1 MKLNVRNDNI
11 PLGTSI
17 RNVKVPQQLKVKLPS
32 GIEFIDDAF
41 GNGFTPSTVT
51 LFTGEPG
58 AGKTTL
64 MLTLAD
70 SLAAQGYCVY
80 FNTAE
85 ESLYQVAMTCE
96 RLDIQN
102 DFYPGQETDIDQLI
116 ANCDQLRANNPGKP
130 FFLIVDSLQTLE
142 DNEGGFT
149 KNATT
154 RCLEVLTN
162 YAKEHYV
169 NVITICQVNKS
180 GEMAGSQKLKHMVD
194 AMIHLQLCDKK
205 LMKEL
210 DCDLTGVRSLTV
222 EKNRFGSSG
231 WLFLLDL
238 EETGF
243 VEKFRYGIKNVNI
256 SDKTKGKDTSK
267 QEAINVNLARTSDEF
282 SKLKEQL
289 MQKKLEL
296 EQQKNITVTAP
307 KSCDELE
314 AQAQREEAQIEA
326 FKQTAQAAGVEIN
339 DDMTWEEKLE
349 VIKQS
354 SVYKTL

>member
-1 MKLNVRNDNI
+1 MKIQSLRNDNI

-17 RNVKVPQQLKVKLPS
+17 RAVKVPQQLKVKLPS

-80 FNTAE
+80 YNTAE

-96 RLDIQN
+96 RLDVQN
-102 DFYPGQETDIDQLI
+102 DFYPGQETDIEKLI
-116 ANCDQLRANNPGKP
+116 ENCDTLRAANPNKP

-142 DNEGGFT
+142 DNAGGFNR
-149 KNATT
+149 NATT
-154 RCLEVLTN
+154 RCLEVLTS
-162 YAKEHYV
+162 YAKEHYI

-194 AMIHLQLCDKK
+194 SMIHLQLCDKK

-238 EETGF
+238 DETGF

-256 SDKTKGKDTSK
+256 SDKIKGKDTTK
-267 QEAINVNLARTSDEF
+267 QETINVNLARTDDEF
-282 SKLKEQL
+282 SKLREQL
-289 MQKKLEL
+289 KIKAEQLKQKSEEPVKDIVTRANSHESNDEENLTNE
-296 EQQKNITVTAP
+296 KN
-307 KSCDELE
+307 
-314 AQAQREEAQIEA
+314 
-326 FKQTAQAAGVEIN
+326 
-339 DDMTWEEKLE
+339 E
-349 VIKQS
+349 V
-354 SVYKTL
+354 

>member
-1 MKLNVRNDNI
+1 MKIQLRNDNI

-17 RNVKVPQQLKVKLPS
+17 RNVKVPAQLRVRLPS

-80 FNTAE
+80 YNTAE

-96 RLDIQN
+96 RLDVQN
-102 DFYPGQETDIDQLI
+102 DFYPGQETNIEKLI
-116 ANCDQLRANNPGKP
+116 ENCDALRTANPNKP

-142 DNEGGFT
+142 DSSGGFNR
-149 KNATT
+149 NATT
-154 RCLEVLTN
+154 RCLEVLTS

-194 AMIHLQLCDKK
+194 SMIHLQLCDKK

-243 VEKFRYGIKNVNI
+243 TEKFRYGVKSVNI
-256 SDKTKGKDTSK
+256 SDKIAGKDTSK
-267 QEAINVNLARTSDEF
+267 QEAVNINLARTDDEF
-282 SKLKEQL
+282 SKLREQL
-289 MQKKLEL
+289 KIKAEQLKQKQE
-296 EQQKNITVTAP
+296 ETVISP
-307 KSCDELE
+307 SSHFSK
-314 AQAQREEAQIEA
+314 IET
-326 FKQTAQAAGVEIN
+326 QLN
-339 DDMTWEEKLE
+339 DDVEGDTVQENIEE
-349 VIKQS
+349 
-354 SVYKTL
+354 

>member
-1 MKLNVRNDNI
+1 MKIQSLRNDNI

-17 RNVKVPQQLKVKLPS
+17 RSVKVPQQLKTKLSS

-70 SLAAQGYCVY
+70 ALAGQGYCVY

-96 RLDIQN
+96 RLGIQN
-102 DFYPGQETDIDQLI
+102 DFFPGQETEIEALI
-116 ANCDQLRANNPGKP
+116 ANCDQLREQNPNKP

-142 DNEGGFT
+142 DKQGGFNR
-149 KNATT
+149 NATN
-154 RCLEVLTN
+154 RCLEVLTS
-162 YAKEHYV
+162 YAKEHYI
-169 NVITICQVNKS
+169 NIITICQVNKS

-194 AMIHLQLCDKK
+194 SMIHLQLCDKK

-210 DCDLTGVRSLTV
+210 DCDLTGVRTLTV

-238 EETGF
+238 QSDGF
-243 VEKFRYGIKNVNI
+243 VEKFRYGIKNTNI
-256 SDKTKGKDTSK
+256 SDKMAGKDTTKNDVVNVTLARQNDDKFSALNKMKSDLLKKK
-267 QEAINVNLARTSDEF
+267 QELDNQVNETAVDVKEFNIENVTESIENSDLY
-282 SKLKEQL
+282 SK
-289 MQKKLEL
+289 
-296 EQQKNITVTAP
+296 P
-307 KSCDELE
+307 
-314 AQAQREEAQIEA
+314 
-326 FKQTAQAAGVEIN
+326 
-339 DDMTWEEKLE
+339 
-349 VIKQS
+349 
-354 SVYKTL
+354 

>member
-11 PLGTSI
+11 PFGTSI
-17 RNVKVPQQLKVKLPS
+17 RSVKVPSQLKVKYPS

-80 FNTAE
+80 YNTAE
-85 ESLYQVAMTCE
+85 ESLFQVAMTCE

-102 DFYPGQETDIDQLI
+102 DFFPGQETDIDQLI
-116 ANCDQLRANNPGKP
+116 KNCDSLREAHPNKP

-142 DNEGGFT
+142 DSSGGFNR
-149 KNATT
+149 NATT

-162 YAKEHYV
+162 YAKDNYV

-243 VEKFRYGIKNVNI
+243 TEKFRYGIKNTNI
-256 SDKTKGKDTSK
+256 SDKMKGKDTTK
-267 QEAINVNLARTSDEF
+267 QESINVNLARTSDDF
-282 SKLKEQL
+282 AKLREQL

-296 EQQKNITVTAP
+296 ENAKEQTEQSPSSRFAEV
-307 KSCDELE
+307 E
-314 AQAQREEAQIEA
+314 AQRQQED
-326 FKQTAQAAGVEIN
+326 VESEI
-339 DDMTWEEKLE
+339 DDNMSIEEKLIKIAGLTE
-349 VIKQS
+349 VK
-354 SVYKTL
+354 

>member
-1 MKLNVRNDNI
+1 MKIQSLRNDNI

-17 RNVKVPQQLKVKLPS
+17 RAVKVPQQLKVKLPS

-80 FNTAE
+80 YNTAE

-96 RLDIQN
+96 RLDVQN
-102 DFYPGQETDIDQLI
+102 DFYPGQETDIEKLI
-116 ANCDQLRANNPGKP
+116 ENCDTLRANNPNKP

-142 DNEGGFT
+142 DNAGGFNR
-149 KNATT
+149 NATT
-154 RCLEVLTN
+154 RCLEVLTS
-162 YAKEHYV
+162 YAKEHYI

-194 AMIHLQLCDKK
+194 SMIHLQLCDKK

-256 SDKTKGKDTSK
+256 SDKIKGKDTTK
-267 QEAINVNLARTSDEF
+267 QETINVNLARTDDEF
-282 SKLKEQL
+282 SKLREQL
-289 MQKKLEL
+289 KIKADQLKQKSEEPISNL
-296 EQQKNITVTAP
+296 NI
-307 KSCDELE
+307 DEE
-314 AQAQREEAQIEA
+314 IED
-326 FKQTAQAAGVEIN
+326 KK
-339 DDMTWEEKLE
+339 DDLDTNNK
-349 VIKQS
+349 V
-354 SVYKTL
+354 

>member
-1 MKLNVRNDNI
+1 MKIQSIRNDEI
-11 PLGTSI
+11 KLGTSI
-17 RNVKVPQQLKVKLPS
+17 RSVKVPDQLKVKLKS

-58 AGKTTL
+58 AGKTTM

-80 FNTAE
+80 YNTAE
-85 ESLYQVAMTCE
+85 ESIYQVAMTCE
-96 RLDIQN
+96 RLGISN
-102 DFYPGQETDIDQLI
+102 DFYPGQETDIEKLI
-116 ANCDQLRANNPGKP
+116 DNCDELRKSHPNKP

-142 DNEGGFT
+142 ESNGAHT
-149 KNATT
+149 KSSATKA
-154 RCLEVLTN
+154 LEALTS

-169 NVITICQVNKS
+169 NIITICQVNKS

-194 AMIHLQLCDKK
+194 SMIHLSLCDKK

-238 EETGF
+238 SETGF
-243 VEKFRYGIKNVNI
+243 VEKFRYGIKNTNVA
-256 SDKTKGKDTSK
+256 DKMAGKDTTQ
-267 QEAINVNLARTSDEF
+267 QEKVNQTLMNNQSQNKFDALAKMKEDLLKKKEELLNQSQEKPYSVIQTVPSIPVTIKDE
-282 SKLKEQL
+282 SAEEGLTYENLMAQL
-289 MQKKLEL
+289 Q
-296 EQQKNITVTAP
+296 
-307 KSCDELE
+307 
-314 AQAQREEAQIEA
+314 
-326 FKQTAQAAGVEIN
+326 
-339 DDMTWEEKLE
+339 
-349 VIKQS
+349 
-354 SVYKTL
+354 

>member
-1 MKLNVRNDNI
+1 MKLNVRDNNI

-17 RNVKVPQQLKVKLPS
+17 RNIKVPEQLKTRLPS

-70 SLAAQGYCVY
+70 SLAAKGYCVY
-80 FNTAE
+80 YNTAE

-96 RLDIQN
+96 RLEINN
-102 DFYPGQETDIDQLI
+102 DFYPGQETDIEALI
-116 ANCDQLRANNPGKP
+116 ANCDELRAKNPNKP

-142 DNEGGFT
+142 DNQGGFS
-149 KNATT
+149 KSATT
-154 RCLEVLTN
+154 RCLEVLTD
-162 YAKEHYV
+162 YAKQHYI
-169 NVITICQVNKS
+169 NVISICQVNKS

-238 EETGF
+238 EENGF
-243 VEKFRYGIKNVNI
+243 VEKFRYGIKNINA
-256 SDKTKGKDTSK
+256 SDKAKGKDTSK
-267 QEAINVNLARTSDEF
+267 QESINANLARTNDEF
-282 SKLKEQL
+282 TKLKEQL
-289 MQKKLEL
+289 MQRKLEL
-296 EQQKNITVTAP
+296 EQQKNAIVNAP
-307 KSCDELE
+307 LSYDALQE
-314 AQAQREEAQIEA
+314 QAQKEEAQIEKA
-326 FKQTAQAAGVEIN
+326 KLNGVEIT
-339 DDMTWEEKLE
+339 DDMTWEQKLS
-349 VIKQS
+349 IINQS
-354 SVYKTL
+354 SSHNRA